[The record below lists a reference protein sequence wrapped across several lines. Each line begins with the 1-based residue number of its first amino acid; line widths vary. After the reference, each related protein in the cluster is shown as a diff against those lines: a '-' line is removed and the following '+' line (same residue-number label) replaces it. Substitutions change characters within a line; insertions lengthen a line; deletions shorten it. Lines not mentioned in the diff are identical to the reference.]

1 MKKSG
6 ILFILSILC
15 ACTSEVERLAVSNQE
30 QDINNYISAQMTAD
44 TTIRMVANNGSYRL
58 IRTPGNVPEAAAGDS
73 VRFYYV
79 AYVFSKGNGKGMAFD
94 TNRDTLGFYRD
105 TLGYKVDN
113 GQGIVGIGQYI
124 PGLDNGLTGMK
135 TGEKAEIIFPAAQG
149 FGGVA
154 VGLVPPLSA
163 LLFEVEMVRVKN

>member
-30 QDINNYISAQMTAD
+30 QDINNYISAQITAD
-44 TTIRMVANNGSYRL
+44 TTIRLVANNGSYRL
-58 IRTPGNVPEAAAGDS
+58 IRTPGNAPEAAAGDS
-73 VRFYYV
+73 VRFYYI
-79 AYVFSKGNGKGMAFD
+79 AYVFSKSKGIAFD
-94 TNRDTLGFYRD
+94 TNRDTLGFHRD
-105 TLGYKVDN
+105 TVGYKADN

-124 PGLDNGLTGMK
+124 PGLDNGLIGMK

-163 LLFEVEMVRVKN
+163 LLFEVEMVSISNF

>member
-6 ILFILSILC
+6 ILFILSFLC

-30 QDINNYISAQMTAD
+30 QAINNYITTQITAD
-44 TTIRMVANNGSYRL
+44 STIQMVANNGSYRL
-58 IRTPGNVPEAAAGDS
+58 IKTPGNVPEAAAGDS
-73 VRFYYV
+73 VSFFYI
-79 AYVFSKGNGKGMAFD
+79 AYVFSRGKGMAFD
-94 TNRDTLGFYRD
+94 TNRDTLGFHRD
-105 TLGYKVDN
+105 TLGYKADN
-113 GQGIVGIGQYI
+113 GKGIVGVGQYI
-124 PGLDNGLTGMK
+124 PGLDNGLLGMK